1 MMSSTIKFIAIS
13 RRAFVSGAV
22 AVAALSSLPA
32 TTLAHGES
40 VGRMRFGPEVR
51 YIPQWQSFYIRH
63 PELVARE
70 RSRPCFSP
78 NDWTRME
85 RIVRRQNHPYRLD
98 GSRDV
103 WRLLRPGEPGDCEDM
118 ALTLMRDLVADGFE
132 LGSIRPLISFPRC
145 DAHMT
150 LRVTAEEGDFVI
162 LCQRKLIVRWNELD
176 WDWHS
181 CHSVGSDWPLYNR
194 KVT

>member
-1 MMSSTIKFIAIS
+1 MKPSVQITPIT
-13 RRAFVSGAV
+13 RRALVSGAIA
-22 AVAALSSLPA
+22 AVALSAMPA
-32 TTLAHGES
+32 TTLAHDEG
-40 VGRMRFGPEVR
+40 VGRMKFGPEVR
-51 YIPQWQSFYIRH
+51 YIPQWQDFYVRH
-63 PELVARE
+63 PELVAWE
-70 RSRPCFSP
+70 KARPRFGP
-78 NDWTRME
+78 RDWRRME
-85 RIVRRQNHPYRLD
+85 TIVRRQDHPYRPD
-98 GSRDV
+98 GSHDV
-103 WRLLRPGEPGDCEDM
+103 WRLLGPGEAGDCEDM

-132 LGSIRPLISFPRC
+132 LGCIRPLISFPRC

-150 LRVTAEEGDFVI
+150 LRVTTEEGDFVI